1 MIKTLGNAIII
12 LAMLYSCSSSRIQ
25 KNMSQSD
32 SLYLVKKIDSI
43 NNWYTIY
50 ATKNDSSFKIV
61 VKKQDHQ
68 NLRCKR
74 MIRVG
79 QSYSLE
85 LHSRKNEVPEIN
97 AIKIKPVNSLDIQCY
112 TYDEATSICIEP
124 KRGIYDLF
132 HTPDIEGLCY
142 LKED

>member
-1 MIKTLGNAIII
+1 MIKILGSAVLI
-12 LAMLYSCSSSRIQ
+12 LAILCSCASSRIQ
-25 KNMSQSD
+25 KNVSKSD

-61 VKKQDHQ
+61 VKKQAHQ
-68 NLRCKR
+68 NLQCKR

-79 QSYSLE
+79 QSYSLV

-97 AIKIKPVNSLDIQCY
+97 RIKIKPVNSIDIQCY
-112 TYDEATSICIEP
+112 TYDEATRICIEP
-124 KRGIYDLF
+124 EKGIYDLF
-132 HTPDIEGLCY
+132 HTPDIKGLCY
-142 LKED
+142 LK

>member
-1 MIKTLGNAIII
+1 MMKTLGSAILIF
-12 LAMLYSCSSSRIQ
+12 AMLCSCANSRFQ
-25 KNMSQSD
+25 RSMPQSD

-61 VKKQDHQ
+61 VKKQNHQ
-68 NLRCKR
+68 DLKCKR

-79 QSYSLE
+79 LSYYLM

-97 AIKIKPVNSLDIQCY
+97 GVKIKPVNSLDVQCY
-112 TYDEATSICIEP
+112 TYDDSTSICIEP
-124 KRGIYDLF
+124 KKGIYDLF
-132 HTPDIEGLCY
+132 HTPDIKGLCY
-142 LKED
+142 VK

>member
-1 MIKTLGNAIII
+1 MIKTIGSAILI
-12 LAMLYSCSSSRIQ
+12 LAMLCSCASSRIQ

-50 ATKNDSSFKIV
+50 AAKNDSSFKII

-68 NLRCKR
+68 NLQCKR

-79 QSYSLE
+79 QLYNLV

-97 AIKIKPVNSLDIQCY
+97 GVKIKPVNSLDIQCY

-124 KRGIYDLF
+124 KKGIYDLF
-132 HTPDIEGLCY
+132 HTPDIKGLCY
-142 LKED
+142 LK